1 MAVQDY
7 PHPCG
12 DYVLKSEGGYTNNK
26 RDPGGPTNWGI
37 TIYDGRMYWKPN
49 ATADDMKA
57 MPLSVAQG
65 IYKPKYWD
73 ALACDQLP
81 GGLDYTVYDYG
92 VNSGIAR
99 SGRILRLELGLPQN
113 DWHVTPDVLAKIATR
128 DPAKLIQA
136 ISDERLNFLQ
146 HLSTWDEFGKGWGSR
161 VRSVDSISL
170 HMWAAHSNT
179 PPQNLSVVVA
189 SPPLAP
195 HVATDEQ
202 PMAKGAAS
210 PDDLFAHLA
219 ADTWNTISNFMT
231 T

>member
-1 MAVQDY
+1 MAAQDY

-12 DYVLKSEGGYTNNK
+12 DYVLKSEGGYTNNP

-37 TIYDGRMYWKPN
+37 TIYDARMYWKKD
-49 ATADDMKA
+49 ATAADMKA
-57 MPLSVAQG
+57 MPLPVAQG

-73 ALACDQLP
+73 ALACDQLAP
-81 GGLDYTVYDYG
+81 GLDYTVYDYG

-113 DWHVTPDVLAKIATR
+113 DWHVTPDVLAAIAKH

-136 ISDERLNFLQ
+136 INDERLNFLQ

-161 VRSVDSISL
+161 VKSVDSISL
-170 HMWAAHSNT
+170 HISADAAKV
-179 PPQNLSVVVA
+179 PPIVP

-195 HVATDEQ
+195 HVATDAE
-202 PMAKGAAS
+202 PMAKGADK

-219 ADTWNTISNFMT
+219 QSTWSAISDFMT
-231 T
+231 TEG